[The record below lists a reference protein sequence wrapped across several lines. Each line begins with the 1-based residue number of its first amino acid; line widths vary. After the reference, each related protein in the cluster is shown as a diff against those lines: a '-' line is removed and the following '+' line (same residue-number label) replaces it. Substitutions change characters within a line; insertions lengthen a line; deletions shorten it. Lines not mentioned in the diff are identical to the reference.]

1 MQVNFEELERL
12 AAFGGADTD
21 NENSPQSVS
30 AVVSATVKIC
40 LQFEEILF
48 AKRDNERGTLEYARF
63 EEEKKMFDDVQKN
76 ILPGELF
83 EKSSKY

>member
-1 MQVNFEELERL
+1 MEKNMQVNFEELERL

-40 LQFEEILF
+40 L
-48 AKRDNERGTLEYARF
+48 
-63 EEEKKMFDDVQKN
+63 
-76 ILPGELF
+76 PGISAVTTF
-83 EKSSKY
+83 FSCNKSCGWGC